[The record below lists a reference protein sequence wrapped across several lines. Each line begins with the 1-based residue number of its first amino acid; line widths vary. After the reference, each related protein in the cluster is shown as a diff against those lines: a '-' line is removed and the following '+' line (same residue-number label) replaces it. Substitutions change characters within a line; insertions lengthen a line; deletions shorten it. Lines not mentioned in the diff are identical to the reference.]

1 VSDLDLNTLPAV
13 LLRATFLVLGRCLVM
28 LRIGLLVLGAAIV
41 AHRCVLSRLV
51 LVTLRRMFLLVGTEF
66 VPDGAIVVL
75 GYDHL
80 GHAGRGRQECRGG
93 EGRENPH

>member
-1 VSDLDLNTLPAV
+1 VSDLNLNALPAV
-13 LLRATFLVLGRCLVM
+13 LLRATFLVLRLRLVV
-28 LRIGLLVLGAAIV
+28 LRLGLLVLGAAVV
-41 AHRCVLSRLV
+41 AHRCVLSRLA

-66 VPDGAIVVL
+66 VLDGAIVVL